1 MSYEDFEAVFD
12 VHLRGA
18 FHVVRQAFPLMCD
31 AGYGRIVLTSSI
43 GGLYGNHEVANY
55 AIAKAGVIG
64 LSNVAAME
72 GAAEG
77 VKSNVIVPAAVTRMA
92 EGIDTSAYPP
102 MGRSLW
108 RPWSAGSRTKPVP
121 SQGRSCVALAGRVA
135 RAVVAETPGVP
146 AVVVHRRRRR
156 THGGDPRRV
165 GSRRLSGRPDG
176 HGDHIRYS
184 FAMATQGASVAS
196 QGPLAGV
203 RVVDL
208 TAMVMGPYCTQ
219 IMADMGADVI
229 KVEPPEGDNTRY
241 ISVGPAPGMSG
252 VYINVNRASAP
263 SCWTCAPKAANRAA
277 GADPNGRRVHPLDAV
292 KGGRQTRLRLRRCR
306 RDEPPIVYTNCY
318 GYGRRGPNR
327 DLPAYDDTIQAEC
340 GLPAVQEQ
348 LTGEANYV
356 GTIIA
361 DKVAGL
367 TALYAT
373 MMALFHRERTGEGQ
387 EVEVSMFETMASFM
401 LVEHANGAMFD
412 PPLGPAVYPRT
423 VAPNRRP
430 YRTKDGYIAAL
441 IYNDKHWNA
450 FIDAVRPAWATEL
463 YATLELRANDI
474 DTVYGLV
481 AQTML
486 ERTTDE
492 WLALFREL
500 ETPRRRS
507 THPTRCSTIRT

>member
-1 MSYEDFEAVFD
+1 M
-12 VHLRGA
+12 
-18 FHVVRQAFPLMCD
+18 
-31 AGYGRIVLTSSI
+31 
-43 GGLYGNHEVANY
+43 GN
-55 AIAKAGVIG
+55 
-64 LSNVAAME
+64 
-72 GAAEG
+72 
-77 VKSNVIVPAAVTRMA
+77 
-92 EGIDTSAYPP
+92 
-102 MGRSLW
+102 
-108 RPWSAGSRTKPVP
+108 
-121 SQGRSCVALAGRVA
+121 
-135 RAVVAETPGVP
+135 
-146 AVVVHRRRRR
+146 
-156 THGGDPRRV
+156 
-165 GSRRLSGRPDG
+165 
-176 HGDHIRYS
+176 
-184 FAMATQGASVAS
+184 
-196 QGPLAGV
+196 GPLTGV

-219 IMADMGADVI
+219 MMADMGADVI
-229 KVEPPEGDNTRY
+229 KVEPPAGDNTRY

-252 VYINVNRASAP
+252 VYINVNRGKRAIVLDLRTEEGRTALQALIRTADVFIHSMRSKAVEKLGFGYDDVAKINP
-263 SCWTCAPKAANRAA
+263 S
-277 GADPNGRRVHPLDAV
+277 
-292 KGGRQTRLRLRRCR
+292 
-306 RDEPPIVYTNCY
+306 IVYTNCY

-430 YRTKDGYIAAL
+430 YSTKDGYIAAL

-450 FIDAVRPAWATEL
+450 FVNAVRPAWATEL

-474 DTVYGLV
+474 DTVYGLL

-492 WLALFREL
+492 WMALFREL
-500 ETPRRRS
+500 EIPAAPINTPDALFNHPHLNAVGLFETVDTEYGPVRMPGVPTWFSKTPGRIAG
-507 THPTRCSTIRT
+507 PTRELGADTAEVLAELGLDSADIEPAVGSG